1 MKVYLAGISGVRKQL
16 LEDRVDLSQLFVL
29 ESYFSMQKW
38 FVPLIHRFGSFLL
51 DSGAFTF
58 MSDAKKHGEVD
69 WENYADQY
77 ADFTRENQIKL
88 YFELDIDVIVGL
100 PEVERLRQRIE
111 KRVGWKSI
119 PVWHVSRGKDK
130 FLEIA
135 TDYPYIAF
143 GGIITDGVST
153 KTLEKYMPWFI
164 NEAHKRRAKIHGLGY
179 TNLKGLTKLRFDSV
193 DSTTWT
199 MGGRYGQ
206 VMQYKNGTIIKHDS
220 VKSGVKVR
228 SVKDT
233 SEVTFHNFL
242 EWVKFQRYAE
252 NNL

>member
-16 LEDRVDLSQLFVL
+16 LEDRVDLSQLYVL

-69 WENYADQY
+69 WENYADRY

-135 TDYPYIAF
+135 TDYLYRFRGNHYRWGEYKDP
-143 GGIITDGVST
+143 
-153 KTLEKYMPWFI
+153 
-164 NEAHKRRAKIHGLGY
+164 RKIHAVVYQRSTQAPRQDTWVGVHK
-179 TNLKGLTKLRFDSV
+179 LKGIDQTPLR
-193 DSTTWT
+193 
-199 MGGRYGQ
+199 
-206 VMQYKNGTIIKHDS
+206 
-220 VKSGVKVR
+220 
-228 SVKDT
+228 
-233 SEVTFHNFL
+233 
-242 EWVKFQRYAE
+242 
-252 NNL
+252 